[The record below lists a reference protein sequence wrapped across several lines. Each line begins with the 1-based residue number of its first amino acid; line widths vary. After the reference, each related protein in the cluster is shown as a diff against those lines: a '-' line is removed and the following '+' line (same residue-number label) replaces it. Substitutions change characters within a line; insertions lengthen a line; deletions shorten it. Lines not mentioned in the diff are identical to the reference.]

1 MNGKQI
7 KVKKTGRV
15 GVIDHTTTIN
25 GKTFYLVCF
34 DESSKNIE
42 NGGTMNLVLHKED
55 AIEFI

>member
-1 MNGKQI
+1 MNGNQI

-34 DESSKNIE
+34 DESDKNIE
-42 NGGTMNLVLHKED
+42 NGGTLNLVLHKED